1 MGPHLA
7 TADSSAVPQV
17 VFTAPEAAGVGRTAE
32 QAEAEGYRIKV
43 VDVDLGAT
51 VAGAAL
57 YEDDYRGRAR
67 MIVDEDRECL
77 LGVGVTELLHSATV
91 ALAGEVRI
99 DRLWHAIPSFA
110 SSSEAWL
117 RLLEAYRGRP
127 AVNQRGRGACESAA
141 GADRIALTR
150 HDESEANLDKTIYER
165 LPATPYRSPHTVTSR
180 RLRPV

>member
-1 MGPHLA
+1 VRASPRPEDRKQAREQQVQRHTAEHEIDDRCAGHRRPGSGTSAGAQLLGPHLA

-110 SSSEAWL
+110 RSSEAWL
-117 RLLEAYRGRP
+117 RLLEAYRG
-127 AVNQRGRGACESAA
+127 
-141 GADRIALTR
+141 
-150 HDESEANLDKTIYER
+150 
-165 LPATPYRSPHTVTSR
+165 
-180 RLRPV
+180 